1 MSKIADSIISHWYQS
16 FEGLQESPKEI
27 YKSIEAA
34 VAKRELPETSTS
46 SINYFEGGPLSAQRE
61 YLRVSRGDLV
71 FDICAAH
78 FGKGMFV
85 SWWLSENRS
94 NKGIWILIA
103 VLFLELIFFGIFV
116 TQFGFFQGMF
126 AEVFY
131 SFVLFLIVGWLVRKG
146 TIRIE
151 DSLLEVPV
159 IGIIYDRLFHPVTYY
174 KTDTALMFQEAVRK
188 SVNEVLDGITT
199 AKGIKALTEEER
211 KPILTNLFKR

>member
-1 MSKIADSIISHWYQS
+1 MSKNAGSIISHWYQL

-34 VAKRELPETSTS
+34 VAKRELPETSTTS
-46 SINYFEGGPLSAQRE
+46 VDYFEGGPLSAQRE
-61 YLRVSRGDLV
+61 YLRVSRENLV

-85 SWWLSENRS
+85 SWWLSEDRS
-94 NKGIWILIA
+94 NKGMWILIV
-103 VLFLELIFFGIFV
+103 VLFLAFILFGICV
-116 TQFGFFQGMF
+116 NQFGFFEGLF
-126 AEVFY
+126 AELSNLF
-131 SFVLFLIVGWLVRKG
+131 FLFLIVGWLVRKG

-159 IGIIYDRLFHPVTYY
+159 IGAIYDHLFHPVTYY
-174 KTDTALMFQEAVRK
+174 KTDTALMFQESVRK
-188 SVNEVLDGITT
+188 AVNEVLDGITT
-199 AKGIKALTEEER
+199 AKGLKALTEDER

>member
-1 MSKIADSIISHWYQS
+1 MSKIPDSVISHWYQS

-34 VAKRELPETSTS
+34 IAKRELPETSTS

-61 YLRVSRGDLV
+61 YLRVSRGNLV

-85 SWWLSENRS
+85 SWWLGENRS
-94 NKGIWILIA
+94 NKGIWIL
-103 VLFLELIFFGIFV
+103 VVLLFLAFILFGICV
-116 TQFGFFQGMF
+116 TQYGFFQGMF
-126 AEVFY
+126 MELFY
-131 SFVLFLIVGWLVRKG
+131 SFVIFLIVGGLVRKG

-151 DSLLEVPV
+151 DTLLEVPI
-159 IGIIYDRLFHPVTYY
+159 IGWIYDRLFHPVTYY

-188 SVNEVLDGITT
+188 SVNEVLDGIT
-199 AKGIKALTEEER
+199 ASKGLKALTEEEK